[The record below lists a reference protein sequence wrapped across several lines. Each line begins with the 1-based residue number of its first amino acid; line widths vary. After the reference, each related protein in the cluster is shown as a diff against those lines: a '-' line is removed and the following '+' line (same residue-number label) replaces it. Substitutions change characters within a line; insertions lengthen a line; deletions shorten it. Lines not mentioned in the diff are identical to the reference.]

1 LSKLAANIP
10 FKHFLELT
18 FLNWTADSNLLLNAV
33 RKIHLF
39 VFFGAIES
47 GIFDELLEEW
57 QAVLE
62 ADLDFLG
69 VSEGNVI
76 SG

>member
-1 LSKLAANIP
+1 
-10 FKHFLELT
+10 LE
-18 FLNWTADSNLLLNAV
+18 NLLEGAGHLPCGVRGHFHILFNAF
-33 RKIHLF
+33 RNDHLF
-39 VFFGAIES
+39 VFFGAIEP
-47 GIFDELLEEW
+47 GVFDELLEEW

-62 ADLDFLG
+62 ADLDFLS